1 MLVCASSRA
10 DSGLS
15 PHGWELTQLLCPF
28 FFFFF
33 CFSEGWGHL
42 LGPQC
47 CSRGEWLVLV
57 GRVTS
62 WVFLGTSQEIW

>member
-28 FFFFF
+28 FFFFLV
-33 CFSEGWGHL
+33 SLRAGGISWGPSAAA
-42 LGPQC
+42 GV
-47 CSRGEWLVLV
+47 SG
-57 GRVTS
+57 
-62 WVFLGTSQEIW
+62 